1 MKDKFLTFVIGA
13 LVGAILVAGG
23 FSIYQR
29 LNKGVLSNEINQEM
43 RKERL
48 SKKSFD
54 GNTPRKHDRY
64 DKDDQTLP
72 QIPNDKKEKNTETNQ
87 TSQAN
92 EQ

>member
-1 MKDKFLTFVIGA
+1 MKDKILTFVIGM

-29 LNKGVLSNEINQEM
+29 LNKGVSSNGIHQEI

-48 SKKSFD
+48 SKENFD
-54 GNTPRKHDRY
+54 ENAPRKHDREN
-64 DKDDQTLP
+64 KDDQIPP
-72 QIPNDKKEKNTETNQ
+72 QMPNDKKENNTETNQ